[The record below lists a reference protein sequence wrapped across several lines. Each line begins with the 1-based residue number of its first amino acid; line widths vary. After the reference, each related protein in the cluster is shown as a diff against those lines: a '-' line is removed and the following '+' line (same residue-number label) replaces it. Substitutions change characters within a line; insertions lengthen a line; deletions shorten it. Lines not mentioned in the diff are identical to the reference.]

1 MSASDFVRAK
11 MECRKLA
18 MVTCYDYTFA
28 RLLSKTAV
36 DGILVG
42 DSAAM
47 VMHGHASTLSAS
59 VELIRLHTEAVARG
73 AGDKFVVADMPFLS
87 CQKGLSAALDA
98 AQGFMTAGAHAVK
111 IEGVDGHEDVIR
123 RFVQSGIPVM
133 GHLGLQPQSVHAYGG
148 FRVQGQSNESA
159 RDICRKAKSLEE
171 LGAFAIVL
179 ECIPATLA
187 CEITRALR
195 IPTIGIGAG
204 ARCDGQIL
212 VLQDLLGMNM
222 DFHPKFARPFLDGA
236 NSILDALARFDAAV
250 KAGTF
255 PAAEES
261 YS

>member
-1 MSASDFVRAK
+1 MCPRVR
-11 MECRKLA
+11 EFSY
-18 MVTCYDYTFA
+18 V
-28 RLLSKTAV
+28 LS
-36 DGILVG
+36 ILVPHQERESLLWEG
-42 DSAAM
+42 RIQIEEGGLALARHRGM
-47 VMHGHASTLSAS
+47 
-59 VELIRLHTEAVARG
+59 LI
-73 AGDKFVVADMPFLS
+73 
-87 CQKGLSAALDA
+87 
-98 AQGFMTAGAHAVK
+98 
-111 IEGVDGHEDVIR
+111 
-123 RFVQSGIPVM
+123 
-133 GHLGLQPQSVHAYGG
+133 AYGP
-148 FRVQGQSNESA
+148 A
-159 RDICRKAKSLEE
+159 D